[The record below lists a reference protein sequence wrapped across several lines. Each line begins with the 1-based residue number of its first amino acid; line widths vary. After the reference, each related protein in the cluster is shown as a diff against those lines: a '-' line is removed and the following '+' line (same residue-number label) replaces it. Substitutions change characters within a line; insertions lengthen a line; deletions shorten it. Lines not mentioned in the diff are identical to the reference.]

1 MMIGGTQRLKKFE
14 SIKRLIDEVELEG
27 VKRYKYL
34 GVILNENQAKISQ
47 RLGILRRIKHLLSE
61 ETWKLMVNT
70 LVMPLMDYACR
81 MGVPK

>member
-34 GVILNENQAKISQ
+34 GVILNENLSWTDHVEYIQAKISQ
-47 RLGILRRIKHLLSE
+47 RLGILRRIKYLLSE
-61 ETWKLMVNT
+61 ET
-70 LVMPLMDYACR
+70 
-81 MGVPK
+81 

>member
-47 RLGILRRIKHLLSE
+47 RLGILHRIKYLLSE
-61 ETWKLMVNT
+61 ET
-70 LVMPLMDYACR
+70 
-81 MGVPK
+81 